1 MNAVEH
7 FVNRFARALSTTAGF
22 ICIVLSVISG
32 LSIGVPLHFAGVW
45 LLFFDTYL
53 SLSALIIAATILIA
67 QRRDTAAIQA
77 KPDYPMMHGDGDN
90 QLVGIELKRTDEI
103 EEIRSSHQN
112 KAAE

>member
-1 MNAVEH
+1 MNSIEH
-7 FVNRFARALSTTAGF
+7 FVNLFAKALSTTAGF
-22 ICIVLSVISG
+22 MCIVF
-32 LSIGVPLHFAGVW
+32 SIIGCLLIGIPLHFGGAW

-77 KPDYPMMHGDGDN
+77 KLDHIMMHGDGDN
-90 QLVGIELKRTDEI
+90 RLVGIELRRTHEI
-103 EEIRSSHQN
+103 EEIRSSNQD

>member
-1 MNAVEH
+1 MNSIEH
-7 FVNRFARALSTTAGF
+7 FVNLFAKALSTTAGF
-22 ICIVLSVISG
+22 ICIVF
-32 LSIGVPLHFAGVW
+32 SIIGCLLIGIPLHFGGGW

-77 KPDYPMMHGDGDN
+77 KLDHLMMHGDGDN
-90 QLVGIELKRTDEI
+90 RLVGIELRRTHEI
-103 EEIRSSHQN
+103 EEIRSSNQD